1 MLDLSELLKTQYNE
15 FVDLLLKTQYNE
27 FVDILKT
34 KFCHLRAIAE
44 HERLVGSV
52 ATICDKKNA
61 IANIKAGGK
70 VGNKCEQDDRE
81 PETKCER
88 DDGKH
93 ETNCNR
99 NDSFYNDREQDDC
112 KPLLNCD
119 RNTTVERG
127 CNECEQDDRKSELDC
142 GRDGF
147 VDNECGQDDGKPET
161 GCDEFDTLEN
171 ECEQDDCKLLA
182 GCDQDVTKFELKEG
196 DSKTVP
202 IKDRLTEILRN
213 GCTTFSKLLEN
224 NEKFHQLLRSQ
235 D

>member
-61 IANIKAGGK
+61 IANIKAS
-70 VGNKCEQDDRE
+70 NKCEQDDRE

-88 DDGKH
+88 DDGRH

-99 NDSFYNDREQDDC
+99 NDSFCNGREH
-112 KPLLNCD
+112 
-119 RNTTVERG
+119 TVGGG